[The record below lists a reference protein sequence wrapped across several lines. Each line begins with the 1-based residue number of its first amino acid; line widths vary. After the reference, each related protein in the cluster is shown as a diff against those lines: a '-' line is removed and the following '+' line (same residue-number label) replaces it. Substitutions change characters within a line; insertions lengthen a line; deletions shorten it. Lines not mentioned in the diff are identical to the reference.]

1 MKRSLLTLL
10 LGLGA
15 LAPAALSAADA
26 RAAIPNFEFFGITGR
41 GALEG
46 NLDSRLGTTVN
57 ATEHIINIDDCER
70 YSGGEITVSFRI
82 NPLPTG
88 DWLYAVAYAAPGKT
102 CTLTSSNPEAVA
114 DSCFVP
120 AAQRELTSTTVEMV
134 VDMDSLMGGDCTA
147 GTEETGRL
155 YLIIEEP
162 GLASVA
168 SETIDVLVD
177 LKSPSTPTLDEVV
190 GGDGRF
196 VARWSD
202 SDNVSGE
209 TTYDLFWDDIDFG
222 DDDLDEVSSRSGI
235 STLSY
240 AVESDVENGL
250 TYYVGVVA
258 VDEADN
264 RSGLSNR
271 LEVIPE
277 ETTDFWEGY
286 VRAGGTD
293 QGSFCFVATA
303 AWGSPLE
310 GSLDTLRSFR
320 DGVLMQSEW
329 GRDVVDAYYLY
340 GRFAAAWIADKP
352 FLRAV
357 VRAVLTPV
365 VWFAWLAVELGP
377 AGPLGAALLLAAFF
391 MVARRR
397 IAAHFAS
404 PSIKGL
410 V

>member
-1 MKRSLLTLL
+1 MNRHLLTLL

-15 LAPAALSAADA
+15 LAPTVLAAPGAQ
-26 RAAIPNFEFFGITGR
+26 AAIPNFEFFGITGR

-57 ATEHIINIDDCER
+57 STEHIINIEDCER

-114 DSCFVP
+114 ESCFVP
-120 AAQRELTSTTVEMV
+120 AAQRELTSATIELV

-147 GTEETGRL
+147 ATEETARL

-162 GLASVA
+162 SLASVA
-168 SETIDVLVD
+168 SETIDVVVD
-177 LKSPSTPTLDEVV
+177 LRAPTTPTLDEVV

-196 VARWSD
+196 AARWSD
-202 SDNVSGE
+202 DDNVSGE
-209 TTYDLFWDDIDFG
+209 TTYDIFWDDIDFG
-222 DDDLDEVSSRSGI
+222 DEDLEEVSSRTGI

-240 AVESDVENGL
+240 AVESDVENGT

-258 VDEADN
+258 VDDADN
-264 RSGLSNR
+264 RSALSNR

-293 QGSFCFVATA
+293 PGSFCFVATA
-303 AWGSPLE
+303 AWGSPME
-310 GSLDTLRSFR
+310 SSLDTLRSFR
-320 DGVLMQSEW
+320 DGVLMQSEA
-329 GRDVVDAYYLY
+329 GRDFVDAYYLY

-352 FLRAV
+352 FLKAV
-357 VRAVLTPV
+357 VRVLLTPV
-365 VWFAWLAVELGP
+365 VWFAWLAVEFGP
-377 AGPLGAALLLAAFF
+377 AGPLGAILLLSAFVMF
-391 MVARRR
+391 ARRR
-397 IAAHFAS
+397 VAAHFA
-404 PSIKGL
+404 PMSIKGL